1 MGLKEDQEFARIACE
16 RLVEGLPVK
25 LIKKESLI
33 ASRLAQAKLSPLKKL
48 EAIYELLDELGS
60 YVASST
66 PCRKGCSS
74 CCHYAVTVSEVE
86 VQFIEAHTR
95 NKRLKQALPKRDY
108 HGHACPFL
116 KNNACSIYV
125 ARPFVCRRFHS
136 LAPSAEWCEPERS
149 FAGDFPHLKSSE
161 LDVAFD
167 ALRVDSPVQ
176 DIRQVFR
183 PQ

>member
-1 MGLKEDQEFARIACE
+1 MGLKEDQEFARAACE
-16 RLVEGLPVK
+16 RLVEGLPAK

-48 EAIYELLDELGS
+48 EAVYELLDELGS
-60 YVASST
+60 YVAPSS

-95 NKRLKQALPKRDY
+95 HKRLKQALPKRDY
-108 HGHACPFL
+108 HGDACPFL
-116 KNNACSIYV
+116 KNNACSIYL

-136 LAPSAEWCEPERS
+136 LAPTAEWCEPEHS
-149 FAGDFPHLKSSE
+149 FAGDFPHLRSSE
-161 LDVAFD
+161 LDAAFD
-167 ALRVDSPVQ
+167 ALRRDSPVQ

-183 PQ
+183 PL